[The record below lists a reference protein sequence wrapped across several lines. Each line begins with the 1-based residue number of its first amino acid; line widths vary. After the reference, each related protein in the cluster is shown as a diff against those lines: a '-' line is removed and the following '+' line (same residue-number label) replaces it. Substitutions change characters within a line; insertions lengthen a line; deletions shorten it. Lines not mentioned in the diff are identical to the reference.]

1 MSTLDSDT
9 TIDPTADALGLDET
23 ALRREVIANID
34 RRPDAMYGAYH
45 VAAGYVQLALLLAF
59 VNFRPDGVGWWVP
72 IILAMGWTQFRM
84 YFTLHEACHN
94 SLFPSRGANRIF
106 GNLLSGTLFSAF
118 SSFTTLHMAHH
129 RLFGTQEDPGSVD
142 YFVRFETRGEML
154 RFFLGPLFGFSILEK
169 VKTNAWDL
177 MFATV
182 RGKSPSSPPIASGE
196 EGKTS
201 GPTPRGKTSEVVVL
215 LLVQGAIFLAIT
227 GFAAR
232 PFDYL
237 LGYLLPALTVFL
249 FLQRLRMY
257 VEHGPSDYA
266 AADYLADNLR
276 PIVRTHRTNPL
287 ERPLFS
293 YMNFH
298 YHWEHH
304 LCPTIPAVHLREV
317 HERFTRPHLDPDDRA
332 GSFFATLRRIW
343 RLPET
348 RAKAS

>member
-1 MSTLDSDT
+1 MLADT
-9 TIDPTADALGLDET
+9 TAAAAASKLDET

-34 RRPDAMYGAYH
+34 RRPDALYGVYH
-45 VAAGYVQLALLLAF
+45 VAAGYIQLALLMIF
-59 VNFRPDGVGWWVP
+59 VNFRPAGVGWWIP
-72 IILAMGWTQFRM
+72 IVLLVGWTQFRM

-94 SLFPSRGANRIF
+94 SLFPNRGANRIV

-129 RLFGTQEDPGSVD
+129 RLFGSQEDPGSVD
-142 YFVRFETRGEML
+142 YFVRFETRSEML
-154 RFFLGPLFGFSILEK
+154 KFFLGPLLGFSILEK
-169 VKTNAWDL
+169 VKTNAWDPML
-177 MFATV
+177 ATL
-182 RGKSPSSPPIASGE
+182 RTTSPSSAPSV
-196 EGKTS
+196 S

-215 LLVQGAIFLAIT
+215 LLVQGSIFLAIT
-227 GFAAR
+227 GFGAR
-232 PFDYL
+232 PFDYF

-257 VEHGPSDYA
+257 VEHGPADYSE
-266 AADYLADNLR
+266 ADYLADNR
-276 PIVRTHRTNPL
+276 RSIVRTHRTNPI

-304 LCPTIPAVHLREV
+304 LCPTIPSVHLPEV

-332 GSFFATLRRIW
+332 GSFFATLRRMW
-343 RLPET
+343 KLPESHPG
-348 RAKAS
+348 AS